1 MTFEGMFKQA
11 KERLMPHVGHD
22 IEVMHYGTEKF
33 PINLAIE
40 CMDCNE
46 VLVDFTDE
54 PEGEGG
60 GSNGQNR

>member
-54 PEGEGG
+54 PEERGE
-60 GSNGQNR
+60 NERT